1 MKVAFKAGLFQIP
14 IFRGLGGSSM
24 KKLTLGDVCKKE
36 SSNIAQKD
44 IMECEGEYPI
54 YGAGGFI
61 KNVNFYQQELPYIAV
76 VKDGAGIGRTM
87 LLPAYSSVIGTMQ
100 YILPVDYESIDLQ
113 YLYYA
118 IVHMDLG
125 KYFSGATIPHIYFKD
140 YKKEKLFLP
149 EICEQQ
155 KISRLLQ
162 QVDLMIEKQNNQVE
176 LMDKL
181 VQSRFIELFVN
192 SNVQWKEVT
201 ISDICK
207 DMRTG
212 PFGSALHHDEFVD
225 KGIFVLGID
234 NAVENKFSYNRMR
247 YITEEKYEKLKRYT
261 VYPGDV
267 IITIMGTVGRSAVIP
282 EDMPKAIN
290 TKHLACLT
298 PDTNIV
304 DSYFLVNVLQIHPL
318 IRHQLERQS
327 KGAIMNGLNL
337 TIIKGLKFRL
347 PPLELQR
354 RFVDFYKQVDKS
366 KLSVLLLWKNHGY
379 YLVI

>member
-1 MKVAFKAGLFQIP
+1 M
-14 IFRGLGGSSM
+14 
-24 KKLTLGDVCKKE
+24 T
-36 SSNIAQKD
+36 
-44 IMECEGEYPI
+44 
-54 YGAGGFI
+54 
-61 KNVNFYQQELPYIAV
+61 
-76 VKDGAGIGRTM
+76 
-87 LLPAYSSVIGTMQ
+87 
-100 YILPVDYESIDLQ
+100 
-113 YLYYA
+113 
-118 IVHMDLG
+118 
-125 KYFSGATIPHIYFKD
+125 
-140 YKKEKLFLP
+140 
-149 EICEQQ
+149 
-155 KISRLLQ
+155 
-162 QVDLMIEKQNNQVE
+162 VE
-176 LMDKL
+176 
-181 VQSRFIELFVN
+181 E
-192 SNVQWKEVT
+192 
-201 ISDICK
+201 ICK

-298 PDTNIV
+298 PDINIV
-304 DSYFLVNVLQIHPL
+304 DSYFLVNAFQIHPL
-318 IRHQLERQS
+318 IRHQLESQS

-354 RFVDFYKQVDKS
+354 EFVGFYKQVDKS
-366 KLSVLLLWKNHGY
+366 KFGEREVVRGWRQK
-379 YLVI
+379 